1 MNLRVL
7 RRKVNWVRSTISTV
21 ARMAEEINI
30 KFILSVLVSKN
41 KTVTRHEFSALP
53 ILLCVRV
60 RSVRAD
66 NFLSSVFSCV
76 GTLKVSHFPIRI
88 ISERCF

>member
-7 RRKVNWVRSTISTV
+7 RRKVNWVRNTISTV
-21 ARMAEEINI
+21 AGMAEEINI
-30 KFILSVLVSKN
+30 KFILSVLASKN
-41 KTVTRHEFSALP
+41 KIVTRHEFSVLR

-66 NFLSSVFSCV
+66 NFLSSVLSCV

>member
-7 RRKVNWVRSTISTV
+7 RRKVNWVRSVISTV
-21 ARMAEEINI
+21 VGMAEEINT

-41 KTVTRHEFSALP
+41 KIVTRHEFSALR
-53 ILLCVRV
+53 ILPCVRV

-66 NFLSSVFSCV
+66 NFLSSVLSCV
-76 GTLKVSHFPIRI
+76 GTLQVSH
-88 ISERCF
+88 